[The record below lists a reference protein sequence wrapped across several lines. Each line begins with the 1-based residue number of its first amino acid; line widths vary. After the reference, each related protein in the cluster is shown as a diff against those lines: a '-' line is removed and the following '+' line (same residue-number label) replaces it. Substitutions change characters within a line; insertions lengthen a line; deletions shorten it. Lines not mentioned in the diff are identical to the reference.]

1 MKLLIDMNLSP
12 LWVEFLASSGFD
24 SIHWSEIGQPSAPD
38 SQIMDYAA
46 ANELVVFTHDLDFGA
61 LLANRNSCQPSVIQI
76 RTQDVLPAAIG
87 QIVIR
92 ALRASRS
99 QLEAG
104 ALVTV
109 DPSRNRIRLLPI

>member
-12 LWVEFLASSGFD
+12 LWVEFFAASGFD
-24 SIHWSEIGQPSAPD
+24 STHWSRIGDPAAAD
-38 SQIMDYAA
+38 GLIMDYAA
-46 ANELVVFTHDLDFGA
+46 TNGFVIFTHDLDFGA
-61 LLANRNSCQPSVIQI
+61 ILADRKSRQPSVIQI

-87 QIVIR
+87 PIVLC
-92 ALRASRS
+92 ALNASWQ
-99 QLEAG
+99 QLEEG